1 MSDHHK
7 FGTHLP
13 RSGKE
18 FLLFVLVISLI
29 SVNTIPVLITGVN
42 NGFSLDSWLSVLRV
56 LPVLWVVVVATVML
70 TRKPAEWLKNQV
82 VRPVARLVMRG
93 HHRRIDVRVRPAV
106 AQPA

>member
-18 FLLFVLVISLI
+18 FLLFVLV
-29 SVNTIPVLITGVN
+29 
-42 NGFSLDSWLSVLRV
+42 
-56 LPVLWVVVVATVML
+56 
-70 TRKPAEWLKNQV
+70 
-82 VRPVARLVMRG
+82 MRG